1 MYNLNMGNFLMK
13 NLSTSNL
20 RMESISKDNIN
31 MGNFSMN
38 NLSTSNLSIES
49 LRMDNL
55 STGKRF
61 AVG

>member
-1 MYNLNMGNFLMK
+1 MK

-20 RMESISKDNIN
+20 RMESISMDKIN
-31 MGNFSMN
+31 TGNFSMN

-49 LRMDNL
+49 LRKDNL